1 MLRAS
6 DVKVGDIIAT
16 IDTRTGKPWTEHR
29 IVTRMSG
36 PYEGDNTVYVTFVK
50 SNGIALDTGALSD
63 GGDGLET
70 TFNWEEYRVVG
81 HTDIA
86 SRMADML
93 ARTIN
98 WKEGVA

>member
-1 MLRAS
+1 MLRVS
-6 DVKVGDIIAT
+6 DVKVGDIIAA

-29 IVTRMSG
+29 IVTKISG
-36 PYEGDNTVYVTFVK
+36 PYGDDNMVYVTFVK

-63 GGDGLET
+63 SGDGIET
-70 TFNWEEYRVVG
+70 TFDWEEYKVVG

-98 WKEGVA
+98 WKEEVA